1 MKIGDKVRFLN
12 EVGEGRIVSFQSKDI
27 AVVED
32 ADGFEIPVAVRDLVA
47 VETDN
52 YNVPNKKQQ
61 EKQQEKRQE
70 KQRAVSSTSAADVL
84 DEPHDATL
92 PASFQPER
100 RGADRLNV
108 ALAFVPQDIKQFS
121 ITSFESYLVNDSN
134 YYLYYNLMSQD
145 GTLWTLRANG
155 YVEPNTKLLL
165 EEFDRTALN
174 GLEHLSVQ
182 LLAFKDKKKFVR
194 KPAVDV
200 ELRLDTKK
208 FFRLNSFESSCFFD
222 VPSLVIDIIR
232 DDMPVREPEVSAQQ
246 LEQAMMEK
254 RESDGHV
261 SAPQPKTKQ
270 EKNGIVEV
278 DLHINALLDNT
289 NGLSN
294 SDMLHCQIDKFN
306 EVMQEYRKKSGQRI
320 VFIHGK
326 GEGVLR
332 KAILAELKQKYRSC
346 TWQDASFQEYGF
358 GATLVTIRQ

>member
-1 MKIGDKVRFLN
+1 MKTGDKVRFLN

-32 ADGFEIPVAVRDLVA
+32 ADGFEVPVAVRDLVA
-47 VETDN
+47 VETDD
-52 YNVPNKKQQ
+52 YNVPNR
-61 EKQQEKRQE
+61 KQQEKRQE
-70 KQRAVSSTSAADVL
+70 KERSASSGDTADMRGGK
-84 DEPHDATL
+84 DATL
-92 PASFQPER
+92 PAAFRPER

-121 ITSFESYLVNDSN
+121 ITTFESYLVNDSN
-134 YYLYYNLMSQD
+134 YYLYYNLLSQD
-145 GTLWTLRANG
+145 GTLWTLRSNG
-155 YVEPNTKLLL
+155 YIEPNTKLLL

-174 GLEHLSVQ
+174 GLEHLTVQ
-182 LLAFKDKKKFVR
+182 LLAFKDKKKFMR

-208 FFRLNSFESSCFFD
+208 FFRLNSFDASDFFD
-222 VPSLVIDIIR
+222 VPSLIVNIIR
-232 DDMPVREPEVSAQQ
+232 DDMPVREPEISVQQ
-246 LEQAMMEK
+246 LEQALMEK
-254 RESDGHV
+254 HDADSHAP
-261 SAPQPKTKQ
+261 APQPKTKQ

-289 NGLSN
+289 RGLSN
-294 SDMLHCQIDKFN
+294 GDMLRCQIDKFN

-332 KAILAELKQKYRSC
+332 KAILAELKQKYRAC

>member
-1 MKIGDKVRFLN
+1 MKTGDKVRFLN

-32 ADGFEIPVAVRDLVA
+32 ADGFEVPVAVRDLVA
-47 VETDN
+47 VETDD

-61 EKQQEKRQE
+61 EKRQE
-70 KQRAVSSTSAADVL
+70 KERRTASGSATDVYG
-84 DEPHDATL
+84 ETKDAAL

-108 ALAFVPQDIKQFS
+108 SLAFVPQDIRQFS
-121 ITSFESYLVNDSN
+121 ITAFESYLVNDSN
-134 YYLYYNLMSQD
+134 YYLYYNLLSQD
-145 GTLWTLRANG
+145 GTLWTLRSNG
-155 YVEPNTKLLL
+155 YIEPNTKLLL

-174 GLEHLSVQ
+174 GLEHLTIQ
-182 LLAFKDKKKFVR
+182 LLAFKDKKKFTR

-208 FFRLNSFESSCFFD
+208 FFRLNSFDASDFFD
-222 VPSLVIDIIR
+222 VPSLIVDVIR
-232 DDMPVREPEVSAQQ
+232 DDMPVRELEVSAQQ
-246 LEQAMMEK
+246 LEQALMEK
-254 RESDGHV
+254 RDADSHA
-261 SAPQPKTKQ
+261 SAPQPKTRQ

-289 NGLSN
+289 HGLSN
-294 SDMLHCQIDKFN
+294 GDMLRCQIDKFN
-306 EVMQEYRKKSGQRI
+306 EVMQEYRRKSGQRI

-332 KAILAELKQKYRSC
+332 KAILAELKQKYRAC

-358 GATLVTIRQ
+358 GATLVTVRQ